1 MKYINIKCLLFLL
14 PLLFITGTV
23 LANSASELHSK
34 IQGDSVETQAVSSVE
49 SSSAK
54 PLAAEVK
61 HLAKEEGSGLPQFDT
76 SKYSQQIFWLII
88 NFGILYLFV
97 KYFII
102 RKTKDVKLNR
112 SNVILANIEKSMKIK
127 KNIDKTN
134 QEINAIKS
142 KYKIE
147 INKSKE
153 MLVKKV
159 SELSKNK
166 QDEMDKYKQ
175 EKLEEFEKQKNDYA
189 LGIDFNADIKQLSE
203 IIIKKLNLNK

>member
-1 MKYINIKCLLFLL
+1 MKYKNIKCLLFLL
-14 PLLFITGTV
+14 PLLFITASVSATPADVISAEEATV
-23 LANSASELHSK
+23 FSKSE
-34 IQGDSVETQAVSSVE
+34 
-49 SSSAK
+49 
-54 PLAAEVK
+54 PLNTEVK
-61 HLAKEEGSGLPQFDT
+61 QVAKEEGAGLPQFDT

-88 NFGILYLFV
+88 NFGILFLFV

-102 RKTKDVKLNR
+102 RKTQGIKVNR

-127 KNIDKTN
+127 KNIDKVN

-142 KYKIE
+142 KYKAE

-153 MLVKKV
+153 MLVKKI

-175 EKLEEFEKQKNDYA
+175 EKLEGFEKQKRDYA
-189 LGIDFNADIKQLSE
+189 SKIDFDADVKQLSGM
-203 IIIKKLNLNK
+203 IIEKLNLNK

>member
-1 MKYINIKCLLFLL
+1 MTGMLF
-14 PLLFITGTV
+14 
-23 LANSASELHSK
+23 AN
-34 IQGDSVETQAVSSVE
+34 QPQD
-49 SSSAK
+49 SSSNVAVVSTEVAATTNE
-54 PLAAEVK
+54 PLSTEVK
-61 HLAKEEGSGLPQFDT
+61 QVAKEEGAGLPQFDT

-102 RKTKDVKLNR
+102 RKTQGIKVNR

-127 KNIDKTN
+127 KSIDKIN
-134 QEINAIKS
+134 QEIDSIKS
-142 KYKIE
+142 KYKME

-153 MLVKKV
+153 SLSKKI

-175 EKLEEFEKQKNDYA
+175 EKLEDFESKKSEYSAGMNIESDV
-189 LGIDFNADIKQLSE
+189 KQLSS
-203 IIIKKLNLNK
+203 IIIEKLNLNK